1 MLRDSLEVDVRW
13 VTCFLIVSLEG
24 KRKAVKMAMS
34 HHASTFVKLL
44 KALINVVVLVLYR
57 NGDEG
62 YFMGASYN
70 KNHDAESLV
79 VGVYIGFLIYNFAG
93 LIAAFIDS
101 KSVNQSITEL
111 LMNFT
116 GFVLWVTTGGVV
128 LQFWLRFIPAN
139 HFTETNPSA
148 VGIAM
153 GCLSVI
159 NSAVY
164 LADTVLAWSNYRSIN

>member
-1 MLRDSLEVDVRW
+1 
-13 VTCFLIVSLEG
+13 
-24 KRKAVKMAMS
+24 MAIS

-44 KALINVVVLVLYR
+44 KLLINVVVLVLYR

-62 YFMGASYN
+62 YFMGSSYN
-70 KNHDAESLV
+70 KNHDAEALAS
-79 VGVYIGFLIYNFAG
+79 GVFIGFLIYNFAG
-93 LIAAFIDS
+93 LIAAFVDS
-101 KSVNQSITEL
+101 KSGNQSITEG

-116 GFVLWVTTGGVV
+116 GAVLWVTTGGVV

-153 GCLSVI
+153 GCLCVI
-159 NSAVY
+159 NAAVY
-164 LADTVLAWSNYRSIN
+164 LADTVLSYANYRSLE

>member
-1 MLRDSLEVDVRW
+1 
-13 VTCFLIVSLEG
+13 
-24 KRKAVKMAMS
+24 MAIS

-44 KALINVVVLVLYR
+44 KLLINVVVLVLYR

-62 YFMGASYN
+62 YFMGSSYN
-70 KNHDAESLV
+70 KNHDAEALAS
-79 VGVYIGFLIYNFAG
+79 GVFIGFLIYNFAA
-93 LIAAFIDS
+93 LIAAFINS
-101 KSVNQSITEL
+101 TSVNKSMTEG

-116 GFVLWVTTGGVV
+116 GAVLWVTTGGVV

-153 GCLSVI
+153 GCLCVI
-159 NSAVY
+159 NAAVY
-164 LADTVLAWSNYRSIN
+164 LADTVLSYTNFRSLDH